1 MAHFAEL
8 KSEVDPTGFTSDTHL
23 VVQRVVV
30 IGNDVPTS
38 NGLLENNDM
47 HVDGETYC

>member
-8 KSEVDPTGFTSDTHL
+8 KSMTDPTGFTSDSHQ

-30 IGNDVPTS
+30 VGNDIPEMV
-38 NGLLENNDM
+38 E
-47 HVDGETYC
+47 H

>member
-8 KSEVDPTGFTSDTHL
+8 KAMTDPTGFTSDSHQ

-30 IGNDVPTS
+30 VGNDCKQFLQKMICMLMEKHGV
-38 NGLLENNDM
+38 
-47 HVDGETYC
+47 